1 MSQKANV
8 SGIVARRVSAFC
20 VGRVVL
26 LYSAEDLVGDIQD
39 ALCDVDIRDVC
50 QLLDETLFD
59 EGYF

>member
-39 ALCDVDIRDVC
+39 ALCDVDIRDAVSYTH
-50 QLLDETLFD
+50 LTLPTNR
-59 EGYF
+59 EV